1 MGNNSNRKKV
11 LNILL
16 FLSFLLCGLLVGF
29 FVNRYYYNRDKGT
42 QNQSKNTAIVSNQS
56 NSSNSVM
63 KSNSTNENS
72 EWVCVFNDTN
82 NCDTYYNP
90 NRITNTQDG
99 KKVWVT
105 LTGES
110 AKDAAVKLGAENNIP
125 AERYNN
131 WSKTLILYEFDYQ
144 CQNIHWISNLSY
156 DINRHIIYSARN
168 KSGGWD
174 SIVPNSPLYNFCNM
188 VYGRSTQENS
198 TQENS
203 TQENS
208 TQ

>member
-90 NRITNTQDG
+90 NRITNTLNG
-99 KKVWVT
+99 KKVWVK
-105 LTGES
+105 LIGEDEKNRAINIG
-110 AKDAAVKLGAENNIP
+110 AK
-125 AERYNN
+125 N
-131 WSKTLILYEFDYQ
+131 WAYDIEILEFN
-144 CQNIHWISNLSY
+144 CQDITVREVSYWSY
-156 DINRHIIYSARN
+156 DKNGNLIPVPDNIASDWIDIPPDD
-168 KSGGWD
+168 GLQD
-174 SIVPNSPLYNFCNM
+174 SLYRKICKNN
-188 VYGRSTQENS
+188 TQ
-198 TQENS
+198 
-203 TQENS
+203 
-208 TQ
+208 

>member
-29 FVNRYYYNRDKGT
+29 FVDYYF
-42 QNQSKNTAIVSNQS
+42 ASNQS

-90 NRITNTQDG
+90 NRITNTLNG
-99 KKVWVT
+99 KKVWVK
-105 LTGES
+105 LIGEDEKNRAINIG
-110 AKDAAVKLGAENNIP
+110 AK
-125 AERYNN
+125 N
-131 WSKTLILYEFDYQ
+131 WAYDIEILEFN
-144 CQNIHWISNLSY
+144 CQDITVREVSYWSY
-156 DINRHIIYSARN
+156 DKNGNLIPVPDNIASDWIDIPPDD
-168 KSGGWD
+168 GLQD
-174 SIVPNSPLYNFCNM
+174 SLYRKICKNN
-188 VYGRSTQENS
+188 TQ
-198 TQENS
+198 
-203 TQENS
+203 
-208 TQ
+208 